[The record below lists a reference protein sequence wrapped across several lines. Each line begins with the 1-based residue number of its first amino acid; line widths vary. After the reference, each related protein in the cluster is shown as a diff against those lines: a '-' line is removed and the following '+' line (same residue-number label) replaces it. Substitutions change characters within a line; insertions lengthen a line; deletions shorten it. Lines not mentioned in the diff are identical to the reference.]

1 MFELDERTFHYLDSQ
16 QTCTATDSNEELEEK
31 QKLPHEFLLVSASLP
46 VPLGVCFLSRVLSGG
61 SRPMSEWPRTLVV
74 RANTDQK
81 GKKKQNKTEE
91 MNQLGNPILHT
102 TKLMSQDT
110 DERKN

>member
-1 MFELDERTFHYLDSQ
+1 
-16 QTCTATDSNEELEEK
+16 
-31 QKLPHEFLLVSASLP
+31 
-46 VPLGVCFLSRVLSGG
+46 
-61 SRPMSEWPRTLVV
+61 MSEWPRTLVV

-110 DERKN
+110 DEHKN